1 MCCKTTKYVL
11 SVFVACIALALIA
24 LPAFAQGAKAGRSL
38 PHPQLLG
45 PENLSKQ
52 ITVNV
57 WLKQHNK
64 AAFDELV
71 RQMYD
76 KNSPTY
82 HHWLTPNEYK
92 LKFAPTDAEAATV
105 RQHLANNNLSVVS
118 TDKFNHVVTARG
130 TVADVQRAFGVQ
142 LNRVTVNGAV
152 HRMPAAEPAIAG
164 PAAPLVA
171 TVQGLADLSY
181 HNYFQRRIDPDTG
194 KPEPMVPV
202 KSAAAAPTSS
212 VVKFFNANCYG
223 ARQTKFFTTP
233 GGGPHAVYSG
243 ARYGNN
249 INAGPPNLPP
259 CGYDAPQIQVA
270 YGLKALYSQKIGKQ
284 RLDGTGQTVVIV
296 DAFGNDN
303 ILNDS
308 NIFSQINALP
318 PLTSGNFQ
326 IFYPTGPAS
335 CGGVCGSWADETSLD
350 VQWAHAVAPGANI
363 ALVLGVD
370 NSFTALDLANL
381 FAIENLIGPVISNSF
396 GIPEIVLAQYLPSEL
411 VVENSLTQL
420 AAALGISLDVST
432 GDAGDNLILD
442 NVNFGIDSVS
452 PGANAD
458 SPYATA
464 IGGTS
469 LFLNSDRSIKFQTG
483 WGNNLTRIADVTPN
497 PPVIPPL
504 QLGFQG
510 GAGGGES
517 QVYVKPPYQ
526 GGLPGVGRQTPD
538 ISYVAD
544 PFTGVEYII
553 TDPAQGPLIGVVGG
567 TSLSC
572 PMFSALWAI
581 TTQAAGTW
589 LGQAAPLLYSL
600 PPDAINDVLAVTS
613 PDNVTGTVYIP
624 KNPPYT
630 ESADSLAAPLDG
642 TTDYISALYNS
653 PFSTRWFVITF
664 GTNSSLT
671 TGPGWDNTTGLGTP
685 NGAAF
690 VADVVGSLP

>member
-1 MCCKTTKYVL
+1 MCCKSTKYVL
-11 SVFVACIALALIA
+11 PVFVVCVAIALIA
-24 LPAFAQGAKAGRSL
+24 IPAFGQGANAGRSL
-38 PHPQLLG
+38 AKPQVLG
-45 PENLSKQ
+45 PESLSKQ

-64 AAFDELV
+64 AAFDDLV

-76 KNSPTY
+76 KNSPNY
-82 HHWLTPNEYK
+82 HHWLTPSEYK
-92 LKFAPTDAEAATV
+92 QKFAPTDAEAATV
-105 RQHLANNNLSVVS
+105 RQHLANNNMNVVS
-118 TDKFNHVVTARG
+118 TDKLNHVVTARG
-130 TVADVQRAFGVQ
+130 TVANVQSAFGVQ
-142 LNRVTVNGAV
+142 LNRVNANGAI

-202 KSAAAAPTSS
+202 QSAAAAPTSS
-212 VVKFFNANCYG
+212 VVKFFNSNCLLAPQ
-223 ARQTKFFTTP
+223 ARVFKTP
-233 GGGPHAVYSG
+233 GGGPHAAYNG
-243 ARYGNN
+243 NRYGNN
-249 INAGPPNLPP
+249 INSPAPNLPP
-259 CGYDAPQIQVA
+259 CGYNAPQIQKA
-270 YGLKALYSQKIGKQ
+270 YGLTALYSQKIGKQ
-284 RLDGTGQTVVIV
+284 HLNGTGQTIVIV

-308 NIFSQINALP
+308 NIFSGINALP
-318 PLTSGNFQ
+318 PLTADNFQ

-335 CGGVCGSWADETSLD
+335 CGGVCGTWADETSLD

-381 FAIENLIGPVISNSF
+381 FAIETGLGPVISNSF
-396 GIPEIVLAQYLPSEL
+396 GIPEIVLAEFLPSEL
-411 VVENSLTQL
+411 EVQNSLSQL

-432 GDAGDNLILD
+432 GDAGDNLALD
-442 NVNFGIDSVS
+442 NAAFGIDSVS

-469 LFLNSDRSIKFQTG
+469 LFLNPDRSIKLQTG
-483 WGNNLTRIADVTPN
+483 WGNNLTRIADVLPN

-517 QVYVKPPYQ
+517 QVYAKPLFQ
-526 GGLPGVGRQTPD
+526 SGLPGVGRQTPD
-538 ISYVAD
+538 ISYVGD
-544 PFTGVEYII
+544 PYTGVEYII
-553 TDPAQGPLIGVVGG
+553 TDPVQGPLIGVVGG

-589 LGQAAPLLYSL
+589 LGQAAPLLYNL

-613 PDNVTGTVYIP
+613 PNNVTGTIYVP
-624 KNPPYT
+624 KTPPYT
-630 ESADSLAAPLDG
+630 VSADSLAAPLDG
-642 TTDYISALYNS
+642 TTDYVSALYNS
-653 PFSTRWFVITF
+653 PFSTRWFVVTF
-664 GTNSSLT
+664 GTDSSLT
-671 TGPGWDNTTGLGTP
+671 TGPGWDNVTGLGTP
-685 NGAAF
+685 TGAAF
-690 VADVVGSLP
+690 VADVVAAH

>member
-1 MCCKTTKYVL
+1 MCCKTIKYL
-11 SVFVACIALALIA
+11 LFVFVAGIALALIVV
-24 LPAFAQGAKAGRSL
+24 PAFAQGANAGRA
-38 PHPQLLG
+38 QLLG

-64 AAFDELV
+64 AAFDDLV

-76 KNSPTY
+76 KNSPNY
-82 HHWLTPNEYK
+82 HHFLTINEYK
-92 LKFAPTDAEAATV
+92 QKFAPTNAEAATV
-105 RQHLANNNLSVVS
+105 RQHLTNNNLSIVS
-118 TDKFNHVVTARG
+118 ASKLNHVVTARG

-142 LNRVTVNGAV
+142 LNRVSLNGAI
-152 HRMPAAEPAIAG
+152 HRMPASEPAIAG
-164 PAAPLVA
+164 PAASFVA
-171 TVQGLADLSY
+171 TVQGLADFSY
-181 HNYFQRRIDPDTG
+181 RNYFQRRIDPDTG
-194 KPEPMVPV
+194 KAEPLVQL
-202 KSAAAAPTSS
+202 KSAAATSP
-212 VVKFFNANCYG
+212 VVQFFNPNCYTPH
-223 ARQTKFFTTP
+223 ATEYFRTP
-233 GGGPHAVYSG
+233 GGGPRAVYSG

-249 INAGPPNLPP
+249 IGAPAPFLPP
-259 CGYDAPQIQVA
+259 CGYDAPQIQKA

-284 RLDGTGQTVVIV
+284 HLDGTGQTIVIV

-318 PLTSGNFQ
+318 PLTSNNFQ

-335 CGGVCGSWADETSLD
+335 CGGTCGSWADETSLD

-363 ALVLGVD
+363 ALLLGAD
-370 NSFTALDLANL
+370 NSFTNLDLANL
-381 FAIENLIGPVISNSF
+381 FAIENLLGPVISNSF
-396 GIPEIVLAQYLPSEL
+396 GIPEIVLAEFLPSEL
-411 VVENSLTQL
+411 VVENSLSQL

-432 GDAGDNLILD
+432 GDAGDNLAYD
-442 NVNFGIDSVS
+442 NVNFGIDSAS

-464 IGGTS
+464 VGGTS

-483 WGNNLTRIADVTPN
+483 WGNNLTRVSDVTPN

-517 QVYVKPPYQ
+517 QVYAKPSYQ
-526 GGLPGVGRQTPD
+526 SGLPGVGRQTPD

-553 TDPAQGPLIGVVGG
+553 TDPTQGPLIGVVGG

-613 PDNVTGTVYIP
+613 PNNVTGTIYVP

-671 TGPGWDNTTGLGTP
+671 TGPGWDSTTGLGTP

-690 VADVVGSLP
+690 VNDVVGAH

>member
-1 MCCKTTKYVL
+1 MCCKTTKYVF
-11 SVFVACIALALIA
+11 SVLVVCVAIALIA
-24 LPAFAQGAKAGRSL
+24 IPAFAQGANAGRSL
-38 PHPQLLG
+38 PKAQLLG
-45 PENLSKQ
+45 PETLSKQ

-76 KNSPTY
+76 KNSPNY
-82 HHWLTPNEYK
+82 HHFLTINEYK
-92 LKFAPTDAEAATV
+92 QKFAPTEAEAAIV
-105 RQHLANNNLSVVS
+105 RQHVANNNLSIVS
-118 TDKFNHVVTARG
+118 TSKLNHVVTARG
-130 TVADVQRAFGVQ
+130 AVSDVQRAFSVQ
-142 LNRVTVNGAV
+142 LNRVSLNGAI
-152 HRMPAAEPAIAG
+152 HRMPASEPAIAG

-181 HNYFQRRIDPDTG
+181 RNYFQRRINPDTG

-202 KSAAAAPTSS
+202 KRAAPASS
-212 VVKFFNANCYG
+212 VVQFFNPNCYTHV
-223 ARQTKFFTTP
+223 TKNFTTP

-259 CGYDAPQIQVA
+259 CGYDAPQIQKA

-284 RLDGTGQTVVIV
+284 HLDGTGQTIVIV

-308 NIFSQINALP
+308 NIFSEINALP
-318 PLTSGNFQ
+318 ALTADNFQ

-381 FAIENLIGPVISNSF
+381 FAIETGLGPVISNSF
-396 GIPEIVLAQYLPSEL
+396 GIPEIVLAEFLPSEL

-420 AAALGISLDVST
+420 AASLGISLDVST
-432 GDAGDNLILD
+432 GDAGDNLVYD

-483 WGNNLTRIADVTPN
+483 WGNNLTRVADVTPN

-517 QVYVKPPYQ
+517 QVYAKPSYQ
-526 GGLPGVGRQTPD
+526 SGLPGVGRQTPD

-553 TDPAQGPLIGVVGG
+553 TDPTQGPLIGVVGG

-600 PPDAINDVLAVTS
+600 PPDAINDVLATTS
-613 PDNVTGTVYIP
+613 PNNVTGTIYVP
-624 KNPPYT
+624 KNPPFT

-671 TGPGWDNTTGLGTP
+671 TGDGWDNTTGLGTP

-690 VADVVGSLP
+690 VAAVVGAN